1 MVGGQC
7 IFAWAMTLCLIGFAV
22 TKARALQPPA
32 VGEVER
38 LQQQGVWDKHLSQA
52 KALGNDKM
60 APELVQRAASKVFR
74 ARLESYGLTKSEV
87 DAVSPLP
94 PPASRGLPTTGTP
107 KMLTVLI
114 AFPDQLPPA
123 NPTVANI
130 ALNTYGVGSAEA
142 QGSFA
147 PLESLNRYY
156 FRASEGLLN
165 IGGNVL
171 PWYTMP
177 NNRSTYTPADD
188 RPDPAVIFTM
198 LKAALQ
204 ANDAAQDFSQYDN
217 DGDGDIDMINII
229 WTGPKGAWASFWW
242 GYKSTFLGVPG
253 VSTTLFDGKTASDF
267 TWEWLDFRGAGN
279 ADYNPHVLIH
289 ETGHSLGLPDYYDY
303 VAGVGPDG
311 GVGGLDMMDA
321 NQGNHNA
328 FSRWMLDWIS
338 PKIVGSGTPTLETLN
353 ASGNTSLVG
362 NKAVV
367 VFPNAASNPFGE
379 FFVVENR
386 QRVGNDA
393 VNGAI
398 TGYPYQLPSDGLMIW
413 HVDGTLDS
421 GGNDFIYDN
430 SLTSHKLLRLMEADG
445 QEDIEAGLSGDAGDY
460 YNAGQWFNSA
470 TTPNSFAYD
479 TTDTSVSVG
488 DISADGNVMTA
499 KIGFLY
505 AATVAQPYFVPPAG
519 NYVTPTNVT
528 ILCKTPDATIYYTT
542 DGTVPTTNSPI
553 YSTPISLTT
562 DKNLKAFGVLAGFN
576 DSPVASAM
584 YHFYAATPILSPTG
598 GIFDAPIAVTVTTAT
613 PGSEIRYTT
622 NGTPPTTSSLLY
634 TAPIPLSTDTTLN
647 VCAMRIGFRDS
658 LPVLASYQF
667 VSAQTLTDNV
677 ATTGLSGAIGSRQ
690 YFKIVVPAGQAKIM
704 FKTSGGTGDCDMYV
718 RFGSPPLLNA
728 WDYRPARLGN
738 AETVTV
744 NVPAPGTWYVMLHG
758 YKAYSGVSL
767 LADYSLPS
775 GTVATPVI
783 KPAGGTYYSPVNVS
797 ITCATSGASIRW
809 TSDGSAPT
817 ASSPLYTGPIKIST
831 TATVQARA
839 FKSGLYDSLI
849 ASATYTIG
857 TSPTTPTVITDG
869 VAVTGLTGAAGSMLF
884 YKITVPAGQTKLDI
898 KTYGGTGDCDLY
910 VRYGS
915 SPTLKNWNYRPARIG
930 NNETVSINAPA
941 AGDWYIMIYGYKS
954 YSGVSLLGDY
964 Y

>member
-1 MVGGQC
+1 
-7 IFAWAMTLCLIGFAV
+7 MTFCLIGFAV

-38 LQQQGVWDKHLSQA
+38 LQQQGVWDKHLAHA

-94 PPASRGLPTTGTP
+94 PLALRGLPTTGSP
-107 KMLTVLI
+107 KMLTVLLS
-114 AFPDQLPPA
+114 FKDYPA
-123 NPTVANI
+123 PAAPTAATI
-130 ALNTYGVGSAEA
+130 ALNTYGAGSAA
-142 QGSFA
+142 ALAFA

-165 IGGNVL
+165 IGGNAL
-171 PWYTMP
+171 PWYPLP
-177 NNRSTYTPADD
+177 NNRATYEPTAGMSDEE
-188 RPDPAVIFTM
+188 AIFNM
-198 LKAALQ
+198 LKLAMQ
-204 ANDAAQDFSQYDN
+204 ANVATHDFSQYDN
-217 DGDGDIDMINII
+217 DNDGDIDVVNII

-242 GYKSTFLGVPG
+242 GYKSSFEDVNDA
-253 VSTTLFDGKTASDF
+253 TTTQFDGKTVKEF
-267 TWEWLDFRGAGN
+267 TWQWLATRGSSN
-279 ADYNPHVLIH
+279 TDYDPQVIIH
-289 ETGHSLGLPDYYDY
+289 ETGHSLGVPDYYDY
-303 VAGVGPDG
+303 LPGVGPDG

-321 NQGNHNA
+321 NQGNFNA

-338 PKIVGSGTPTLETLN
+338 PTIVGSGSPAVRTLN
-353 ASGNTSLVG
+353 ASGDTSLVG

-367 VFPNAASNPFGE
+367 VFPNASSSPFAE
-379 FFVVENR
+379 FFMVENR
-386 QRVGNDA
+386 QRVGNDT
-393 VNGAI
+393 VNAAI
-398 TGYPYQLPSDGLMIW
+398 PAYPYQMPSDGLLIW
-413 HVDGTLDS
+413 HVDGTLGS
-421 GGNDFIYDN
+421 GGTDFAFNN
-430 SLTSHKLLRLMEADG
+430 SFSSHKLLRLMEADG
-445 QEDIEAGLSGDAGDY
+445 LEEIEQQLGGDAGDY
-460 YNAGQWFNSA
+460 YNTGGTFTPM
-470 TTPNSFAYD
+470 TTPDSYAYD
-479 TTDTSVSVG
+479 GSDTSVTVET
-488 DISADGNVMTA
+488 ISAIGSVMTA
-499 KIGFLY
+499 NIGFQGV
-505 AATVAQPYFVPPAG
+505 ATVAKPFFNPPAG
-519 NYVTPTNVT
+519 NYITPVAVTIQCVTPG
-528 ILCKTPDATIYYTT
+528 ATIYYTT
-542 DGTVPTTNSPI
+542 DGTTPTTS
-553 YSTPISLTT
+553 STVYTGVPISLATDTT
-562 DKNLKAFGVLAGFN
+562 LKAFATLAGYN
-576 DSPVASAM
+576 DSPVASAK
-584 YHFYAATPILSPTG
+584 YHFYVDTPVLNPNG
-598 GIFDAPIAVTVTTAT
+598 GIFDAPIAVTISCAT
-613 PGSEIRYTT
+613 LGAAIHYTT
-622 NGTPPTTSSLLY
+622 NGTIPDASSPLY

-647 VCAMRIGFRDS
+647 VYAIRAGFRDS
-658 LPVLASYQF
+658 LCPSAFYQF
-667 VSAQTLTDNV
+667 VSAQTLADNV
-677 ATTGLSGAIGSRQ
+677 AKTGLSGAIGSRQ
-690 YFKIVVPAGQAKIM
+690 YFKIDVPTGQAKIM

-718 RFGSPPLLNA
+718 RFGTPPLLDA

-744 NVPAPGTWYVMLHG
+744 NVPTPGTWYVMLHG

-797 ITCATSGASIRW
+797 ITCGTSGASIRW

-817 ASSPLYTGPIKIST
+817 ASSPLYTGPIKISS

-839 FKSGLYDSLI
+839 FKSGLYDSSI

-915 SPTLKNWNYRPARIG
+915 SPTLRNWNYRPARIG